1 LAYATAVAPSVDD
14 LHSSERM
21 VSDAE
26 VAVDVSIV
34 IPTYREF
41 SFEDAL
47 QRLIGHLRSAGVG
60 STEIL
65 VVDDSDDTERA
76 KLRAM
81 LERHEEDLVGCVVR
95 LVPGPRRG
103 KGAAI
108 RQGVMSARGAIVFTI
123 DADLPVNLRHLAEF
137 ADILRTSGAGLVMA
151 ERPKDRNRDDLGR
164 RVLSQGLYWLQRVVV
179 FRKHVFDD
187 TQCGFKAFRADLV
200 KELAAR
206 QVIEGGM
213 VDLEYLYAAT
223 LRGESIVRIAVDV
236 NDEVRPS
243 RINVWRCLRVD
254 PLDIARVVVRGL
266 FGHYR

>member
-1 LAYATAVAPSVDD
+1 LAFATAAAPSVDG
-14 LHSSERM
+14 LHSSERI
-21 VSDAE
+21 VSDADL
-26 VAVDVSIV
+26 AVDVSIV

-47 QRLIGHLRSAGVG
+47 ERLIGHLKTAAVG
-60 STEIL
+60 DTEIL
-65 VVDDSDDTERA
+65 VVDDSDDLERA
-76 KLRAM
+76 KLGEV
-81 LERHEEDLVGCVVR
+81 LEKHEEDLVGCTVR

-103 KGAAI
+103 KGAAV
-108 RQGVMSARGAIVFTI
+108 REGVLNARGSIIFTM
-123 DADLPVNLRHLAEF
+123 DADLPVNLRHLGEF
-137 ADILRTSGAGLVMA
+137 ADILRSSGAGLVMA
-151 ERPKDRNRDDLGR
+151 ERPKDRNRNDLGR

-200 KELAAR
+200 KALAER

-266 FGHYR
+266 LGHYR